1 MQNRAG
7 MTRDLTYRHNRITR
21 LTHWLNLI
29 ALVVLFMSGLQ
40 IFNAHSS
47 LYWGSKSE
55 PDEAFFAIYAARD
68 QNAVRGYMRLYGW
81 RVETTGFLG
90 IQNNESGPVPRAFP
104 SWLTIPG
111 YFSLA
116 GGRRWHFFFAW
127 LFVLNGILYCAYNF
141 LNGHVKKFLLGPR
154 ETAKIP
160 AMILYYLHL
169 RRESPQRGEYNP
181 LQKMAYTGVF
191 FALAPVVV
199 LSGLAMS
206 PELNAGFNWLPALF
220 GGRQS
225 ARSIHFICT
234 FLFAGF
240 TAGHVLMVLTTGFI
254 NNMRSIITGWY
265 AEKIPI
271 VTAEG
276 AVIIPATPPVETVQ
290 DPAPIVGESG
300 ATAQTQR
307 EISVEPRGAEQTTDA
322 RAEPQAEKKEEA
334 KDGQE

>member
-1 MQNRAG
+1 
-7 MTRDLTYRHNRITR
+7 MTRNLTYRHNRITR

-55 PDEAFFAIYAARD
+55 PDEAFFTIYAAQD
-68 QNAVRGYMRLYGW
+68 QGGVRGYARLYGW

-90 IQNNESGPVPRAFP
+90 IQNTEMGPMARAFP

-111 YFSLA
+111 YFWLA

-141 LNGHVKKFLLGPR
+141 LNGHVKKFLLGPH
-154 ETAKIP
+154 AAVKIP

-169 RRESPQRGEYNP
+169 RRESPQEGEYNP
-181 LQKMAYTGVF
+181 LQRMAYTGVF
-191 FALAPVVV
+191 FILTPFVV

-206 PELNAGFNWLPALF
+206 PELNAGFNSLPALF

-225 ARSIHFICT
+225 ARSIHFVCT
-234 FLFAGF
+234 FLFAAF
-240 TAGHVLMVLTTGFI
+240 TFGHVFMVLTTGVI

-265 AEKIPI
+265 ADKIPPVVEHSVVAVPI
-271 VTAEG
+271 TRPAE
-276 AVIIPATPPVETVQ
+276 PVC
-290 DPAPIVGESG
+290 DPAPMPGEPS
-300 ATAQTQR
+300 APAQTQG
-307 EISVEPRGAEQTTDA
+307 EVYPEPVGAEQIDETTL
-322 RAEPQAEKKEEA
+322 PQAEKKEET
-334 KDGQE
+334 KNGGD